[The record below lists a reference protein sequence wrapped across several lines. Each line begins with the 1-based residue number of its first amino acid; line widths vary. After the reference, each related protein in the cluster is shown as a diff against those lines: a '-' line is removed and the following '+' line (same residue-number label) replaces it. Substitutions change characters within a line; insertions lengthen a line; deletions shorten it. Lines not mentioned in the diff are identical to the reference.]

1 MEPLMNMLISRRAE
15 RGERAS
21 PVLFLHSSD
30 ERGGKKRDGKDGA
43 GERNGGEAKKERVA
57 SIEKGK

>member
-30 ERGGKKRDGKDGA
+30 ERGGKREMEKMEREIEM
-43 GERNGGEAKKERVA
+43 GEKLRKSVLHL
-57 SIEKGK
+57 